1 MDFPFIK
8 GSLEF
13 VGILKQNGVKVA
25 IVTSSDDKK
34 MKNVY
39 RIYPQL
45 KTLFDAIITADRI
58 TRSKPDPECY
68 LKAMGLLGAVPQECL
83 VFEDSS
89 VGIHAAKQAGIEV
102 AAFTGSGNGQ
112 DVSEADYVVSSYEES
127 KRVLI

>member
-1 MDFPFIK
+1 MKRILMMVLRNIILVPFMCA
-8 GSLEF
+8 E
-13 VGILKQNGVKVA
+13 
-25 IVTSSDDKK
+25 
-34 MKNVY
+34 
-39 RIYPQL
+39 R
-45 KTLFDAIITADRI
+45 
-58 TRSKPDPECY
+58 KPDPECY

>member
-1 MDFPFIK
+1 M
-8 GSLEF
+8 
-13 VGILKQNGVKVA
+13 
-25 IVTSSDDKK
+25 
-34 MKNVY
+34 
-39 RIYPQL
+39 
-45 KTLFDAIITADRI
+45 
-58 TRSKPDPECY
+58 
-68 LKAMGLLGAVPQECL
+68 PQECL